1 MAEKG
6 GFEPA
11 VPVHLCFAKNV
22 GRNAGFS
29 SYRHTI
35 ERAEIGSNFAANSGT
50 QSVPAEIV
58 GWFDGVIV
66 QCHWTIDFGAGFL
79 SAHERQRDANAN
91 ASAAAWWNFIAWA
104 F

>member
-1 MAEKG
+1 MTRRSTT
-6 GFEPA
+6 
-11 VPVHLCFAKNV
+11 LDNNS
-22 GRNAGFS
+22 R
-29 SYRHTI
+29 
-35 ERAEIGSNFAANSGT
+35 GSNPSRSGT